1 MRTYAEVSAL
11 NAGRLFLFVGM
22 VALLSLLLPGQA
34 TGFAAQTPQQTPAV
48 TPEVPIPPGITE
60 QGPTTPPGPTSGFF
74 ILKSTPVPATVAEIT
89 FDKKD
94 AKSIRLAS
102 RNLLALAATHKGL
115 LLGRGLTFAQQLQRL
130 AAQLTPGSPEFNL
143 LLDLQ
148 NAWIGLS
155 PSERNAIPPIGSNE
169 V

>member
-1 MRTYAEVSAL
+1 MRTYAGVSAL
-11 NAGRLFLFVGM
+11 NARRSFLFVGV
-22 VALLSLLLPGQA
+22 VALFSLLLPWQA
-34 TGFAAQTPQQTPAV
+34 AGFAAQTAQQTPAV
-48 TPEVPIPPGITE
+48 SPIPPGIAE

-94 AKSIRLAS
+94 SKSIRLAT
-102 RNLLALAATHKGL
+102 RNLLALAATTKGL
-115 LLGRGLTFAQQLQRL
+115 LLGRGLTFAQQMQKL
-130 AAQLTPGSPEFNL
+130 AAQLTPGSPEFKL

-155 PSERNAIPPIGSNE
+155 PSQRNAIPPIGSNE

>member
-1 MRTYAEVSAL
+1 MRAYVRGSAL
-11 NAGRLFLFVGM
+11 NTRRFFLFVGV
-22 VALLSLLLPGQA
+22 VALFSLLLPWQA
-34 TGFAAQTPQQTPAV
+34 AGFAAQTPQQTPAA
-48 TPEVPIPPGITE
+48 TPIPPGIAE
-60 QGPTTPPGPTSGFF
+60 QGSTTPPGPTSGFF
-74 ILKSTPVPATVAEIT
+74 ILKSTPVPATVAEIK

-94 AKSIRLAS
+94 SKSIRLAA
-102 RNLLALAATHKGL
+102 RNLLALAATAKGL

-130 AAQLTPGSPEFNL
+130 AAQLTPGSAEFKL

-155 PSERNAIPPIGSNE
+155 PSQRNAIPPIGSAE